1 MPHPGS
7 NLPEFR
13 AVQLDFAA
21 HIRNPDVHPRP
32 ADVDERRMKIYLEL
46 FYNNIEGF
54 LASGF
59 PIAKQVLGAQR
70 WHRLAREFI
79 HTHAS
84 NSPYFLEISQE
95 FLSFLG
101 DRAPSDES
109 LPEFLLELTHYEW
122 VELALGVSEHD
133 IPDSG
138 YDAAAGFTDGQVMLS
153 PLIWCLAYRWPVHQI
168 GPDHIP
174 SEPPVNPTELIVY
187 RRRDD
192 TVAFMEVNTVTLA
205 LMKQLEA
212 GQTLQLALK
221 SIAQELPEVDPNV
234 IYEQGIATLNRLRD
248 AEIILGMRTDG

>member
-1 MPHPGS
+1 MPSPGS
-7 NLPEFR
+7 NLPDFR
-13 AVQLDFAA
+13 TVQLDFAA

-59 PIAKQVLGAQR
+59 PIAKQVLGEGR
-70 WHRLAREFI
+70 WHQLAREFI
-79 HTHAS
+79 HSHGS
-84 NSPYFLEISQE
+84 ESPYFLEISQE

-101 DRAPSDES
+101 DRAQVDDS
-109 LPEFLLELTHYEW
+109 LPEFLLELAHYEW
-122 VELALGVSEHD
+122 VELALGVSEEE
-133 IPDSG
+133 IPNAG
-138 YDAAAGFTDGQVMLS
+138 YDPAADFTDGPVVLS

-174 SEPPVNPTELIVY
+174 SEPPDKATELIVY

-205 LMKQLEA
+205 LMNELEA
-212 GQTLQLALK
+212 GQTPQAALK
-221 SIAQELPEVDPNV
+221 TIAEELPGVDPNV
-234 IYEQGIATLNRLRD
+234 IYEQGIATLHRLRD